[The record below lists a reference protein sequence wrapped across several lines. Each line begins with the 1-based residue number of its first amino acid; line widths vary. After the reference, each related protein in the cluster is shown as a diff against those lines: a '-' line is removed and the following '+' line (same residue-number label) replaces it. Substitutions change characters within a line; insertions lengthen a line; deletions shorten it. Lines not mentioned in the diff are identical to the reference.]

1 MYIPGHKLSGD
12 FIYLS
17 YQMISRWGM
26 MKRLIGL
33 LLATV
38 LLCGCSSNDALM
50 DRALLLRGKLQQAEV
65 SFLVQTVADYGDKTY
80 TFSMECQCDAM
91 GNLNFKVTEPQTIA
105 RITGK
110 IAKGTG
116 KLTFDDKI
124 LAFDI
129 LADGLISPVSGP
141 WVMMETLR
149 SGYLTSCVQESD
161 GIRVSIDDSYA
172 EKALHLDIWL
182 DGQDMPK
189 YCEVYWNGR
198 RLLSMTVSSFT
209 FV

>member
-1 MYIPGHKLSGD
+1 
-12 FIYLS
+12 
-17 YQMISRWGM
+17 
-26 MKRLIGL
+26 
-33 LLATV
+33 
-38 LLCGCSSNDALM
+38 M
-50 DRALLLRGKLQQAEV
+50 DRTLALRGKLQQTEV
-65 SFLVQTVADYGDKTY
+65 AFVVQTVADYADKTY
-80 TFSMECQCDAM
+80 TFAMECRSDAM
-91 GNLNFKVTEPQTIA
+91 GNLKFKVTEPQTIA
-105 RITGK
+105 GITGN

-149 SGYLTSCVQESD
+149 GGYLTACVQESE
-161 GIRVSIDDSYA
+161 GLRVSIDDSYA

-182 DGQDMPK
+182 DDADLPK
-189 YCEVYWNGR
+189 YCEVYWSGR
-198 RLLSMTVSSFT
+198 RLLSMTVSSFA